1 MTNEEIFALMERF
14 EAGACTTFKLSV
26 KDVTLEMSKA
36 PAAAVPV
43 MAAAPEMVSAAA
55 PRQPEGLFVTAPLVG
70 TYYSAAAPDQPPF
83 ARAGDRV
90 KKGQTLCLLEAM
102 KMMSEVP
109 APCDLLVE
117 ELLRTDGEL
126 VGFGDPILRYRAV

>member
-1 MTNEEIFALMERF
+1 MTNEEIFALMDRF
-14 EAGACTTFKLSV
+14 EAGRCTAFKLST
-26 KDVTLEMSKA
+26 KDATLELKKEFGVPVKA
-36 PAAAVPV
+36 PAPTQTPAALSR
-43 MAAAPEMVSAAA
+43 E
-55 PRQPEGLFVTAPLVG
+55 PEGLFVSAPLVG

-83 ARAGDRV
+83 VRAGDQV
-90 KKGQTLCLLEAM
+90 KKGQTVCLMEAM

-109 APCDLLVE
+109 APCDLVVE

>member
-1 MTNEEIFALMERF
+1 MTNEEIFALMDRF
-14 EAGACTTFKLSV
+14 EAGQCTAFKLST
-26 KDVTLEMSKA
+26 KEVTLELSKA
-36 PAAAVPV
+36 LAAVSTVTAGTPAAAT
-43 MAAAPEMVSAAA
+43 AAA

-83 ARAGDRV
+83 VRAGDRV
-90 KKGQTLCLLEAM
+90 KKGQTVCLMEAM

-109 APCDLLVE
+109 APCDLVVE

>member
-1 MTNEEIFALMERF
+1 MTNEEIFALMDRF
-14 EAGACTTFKLSV
+14 EAGRCTAFKLST
-26 KDVTLEMSKA
+26 KDVTLELKKEFGVPVTAPPPTQA
-36 PAAAVPV
+36 PAASSR
-43 MAAAPEMVSAAA
+43 E
-55 PRQPEGLFVTAPLVG
+55 PEGLFVSAPLVG

-83 ARAGDRV
+83 VRAGDQV
-90 KKGQTLCLLEAM
+90 KKGQTVCLMEAM

-109 APCDLLVE
+109 APCDLVVE

>member
-1 MTNEEIFALMERF
+1 MTNEEIFALLDRF
-14 EAGACTTFKLSV
+14 EAGRCTAFKLST
-26 KDVTLEMSKA
+26 KDVTLELKKEFGVRVKA
-36 PAAAVPV
+36 PAPTQTPAASSR
-43 MAAAPEMVSAAA
+43 E
-55 PRQPEGLFVTAPLVG
+55 PEGLFVSAPLVG

-83 ARAGDRV
+83 VRAGDQV
-90 KKGQTLCLLEAM
+90 KKGQTVCLMEAM

-109 APCDLLVE
+109 APCDLVVE

>member
-1 MTNEEIFALMERF
+1 MTNEEIFALMDRF
-14 EAGACTTFKLSV
+14 EVSACTTFKLSV
-26 KDVTLEMSKA
+26 KDVTLELSKT

-43 MAAAPEMVSAAA
+43 MAAVPETAPAATV
-55 PRQPEGLFVTAPLVG
+55 RLSEGLFVTAPLVG
-70 TYYSAAAPDQPPF
+70 TYYAAAAPDQAPF
-83 ARAGDRV
+83 VRAGDRV

-109 APCDLLVE
+109 APCDLVVE
-117 ELLRTDGEL
+117 ELLRADGDL